1 MNVNAVL
8 NFKSAHEWRQ
18 WLESNHDKEKEAY
31 LILNKKGSKLAGL
44 CYEEALE
51 EALSFGWIDGKLKS
65 VDADTFMLRFSPRKA
80 RSMWSRKNK
89 DKAEELI
96 ARGMMTEAG
105 LARIE
110 EAKKNGSWDAA
121 YTNKIKDEIPTE
133 LEKALKQNLIAWTN
147 FKNLANTYQNM
158 YIGWINSA
166 KTAAT
171 REKRIAEVV
180 KRSAL
185 NQKPGVG

>member
-1 MNVNAVL
+1 MDVNAAL